1 MYQYV
6 LMHLLGKKLKQ
17 GMKYSFFVRVWY
29 STTVFGDF
37 KSDGVIVT
45 SQPPITRV
53 LNGAAVFCFNN
64 KLIQTK
70 PPCLSF
76 REIV

>member
-1 MYQYV
+1 
-6 LMHLLGKKLKQ
+6 MHSLGKKLKQ
-17 GMKYSFFVRVWY
+17 GMKYSFFVRLWY

-53 LNGAAVFCFNN
+53 LNGAAVCCFNN

-70 PPCLSF
+70 PPCLFF